1 MKMVILAATA
11 GFLLS
16 PNFASAEEVDGI
28 VQSVSLPERTLS
40 LQSGQTFTFEN
51 VSALYGI
58 VPGQRI
64 GVSFS
69 GTKGIAAFDPHP
81 ADQADIDVD

>member
-1 MKMVILAATA
+1 MTAAAVKT
-11 GFLLS
+11 
-16 PNFASAEEVDGI
+16 I
-28 VQSVSLPERTLS
+28 
-40 LQSGQTFTFEN
+40 TFEN
-51 VSALYGI
+51 ASALYGI